1 MRSMVWEKRV
11 PAAGGGSRAHGFTAA
26 VEKRTEKRKP
36 EAFFGYRKEARS
48 DEAASSS
55 LATPTTKKQPA
66 HCAGCFFISGVERF
80 NYDDIVEGIR
90 E

>member
-26 VEKRTEKRKP
+26 VEKRKEKRKP

-55 LATPTTKKQPA
+55 LATPTIKSSPP
-66 HCAGCFFISGVERF
+66 
-80 NYDDIVEGIR
+80 
-90 E
+90 